1 MRKACK
7 LVLID
12 VDVTIDVK
20 KPHHIIVYNLRKHQI
35 GCFIFTFEI
44 KNIFFY

>member
-20 KPHHIIVYNLRKHQI
+20 KPHRIIV
-35 GCFIFTFEI
+35 TTS
-44 KNIFFY
+44 KNTKLDVLYLLLKER